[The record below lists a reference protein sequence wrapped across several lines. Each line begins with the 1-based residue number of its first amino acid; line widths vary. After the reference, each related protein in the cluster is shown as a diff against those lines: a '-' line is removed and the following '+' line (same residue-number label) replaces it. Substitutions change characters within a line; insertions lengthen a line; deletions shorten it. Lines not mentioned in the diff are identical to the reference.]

1 LVEPGY
7 PGGGGFLDED
17 AGFATFDCGIGR
29 LPCWKELYR
38 KGAKGRKA
46 GTMNLL
52 GVWKTP
58 QPKLCDPLR
67 PLRLCGKSSWMGAF
81 GVEGAGLAAI
91 VSA

>member
-1 LVEPGY
+1 MRVLQPLIAESA
-7 PGGGGFLDED
+7 GFLVGKNYTAKAQRD
-17 AGFATFDCGIGR
+17 
-29 LPCWKELYR
+29 
-38 KGAKGRKA
+38 AKGRKA